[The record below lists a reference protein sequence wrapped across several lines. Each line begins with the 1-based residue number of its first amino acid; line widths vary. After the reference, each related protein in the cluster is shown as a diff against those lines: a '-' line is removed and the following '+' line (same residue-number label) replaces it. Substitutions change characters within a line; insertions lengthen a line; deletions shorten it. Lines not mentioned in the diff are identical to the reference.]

1 METSENTKNFQ
12 LKLFQQLNQEYK
24 NKNLSFS
31 PMSVYLILSLLL
43 NGANGETRKELMAL
57 LGKGDSFEEINLHVQ
72 KIVST
77 LSSAECLKNGNLVAT
92 NGALMDE
99 YKALCEKLLV
109 DIKPLTTSEKINS
122 WVKEKTNGLIQS
134 IIDSIDNIK
143 TLLINTLYFKVT
155 WLYRFKKENT
165 KKFPFT
171 CSDGTVVQC
180 NMMIDYG
187 KHVLYTNGDHYYTHL
202 KYKENPKINALVV
215 VPTEQTID
223 EFIASLDNEKI
234 QNMINSGDL
243 KQSFIYLPRFNT
255 QSKTAFNKSLK
266 VLGVEKALSNKG
278 NYSNMNTEGK
288 LEDLDLQQICMV
300 KVDEDGTTAVASS
313 SVKHGGF
320 PTVKCDKP
328 FLFIVRHDDFP
339 EQFLFISKIENP
351 NI

>member
-143 TLLINTLYFKVT
+143 TLLINTLYFK
-155 WLYRFKKENT
+155 
-165 KKFPFT
+165 
-171 CSDGTVVQC
+171 GT
-180 NMMIDYG
+180 
-187 KHVLYTNGDHYYTHL
+187 
-202 KYKENPKINALVV
+202 
-215 VPTEQTID
+215 
-223 EFIASLDNEKI
+223 
-234 QNMINSGDL
+234 
-243 KQSFIYLPRFNT
+243 
-255 QSKTAFNKSLK
+255 
-266 VLGVEKALSNKG
+266 
-278 NYSNMNTEGK
+278 
-288 LEDLDLQQICMV
+288 
-300 KVDEDGTTAVASS
+300 
-313 SVKHGGF
+313 
-320 PTVKCDKP
+320 
-328 FLFIVRHDDFP
+328 
-339 EQFLFISKIENP
+339 
-351 NI
+351 